1 MPVADP
7 ERALALAYAPA
18 DVRPALALLWRLDER
33 LGQIVA
39 ATREARIGMIRLA
52 WWREALERLDSAAAP
67 EEPLLRET
75 AETLLSRGLCG
86 AAIGGIADG
95 WAALLASPLDEAALI
110 DHATERGA
118 RLFGLAGALMDMPS
132 PLLAPAGEGWALVD
146 LAFNV
151 RDDAVAANALALA
164 RPRLAQ
170 AATTRW
176 PARLRSLGALTML
189 AADDAARG
197 PGGPRACGSP
207 RRVARM
213 LRHRLT
219 GR

>member
-1 MPVADP
+1 MLPADP

-18 DVRPALALLWRLDER
+18 SARDALASLWRLDER

-52 WWREALERLDSAAAP
+52 WWREALERLDTAP
-67 EEPLLRET
+67 APDEPLLR
-75 AETLLSRGLCG
+75 AVAHTLLPCGLSG
-86 AAIGGIADG
+86 AAIGGVADG
-95 WAALLASPLDEAALI
+95 WAALLASPLDEAALG
-110 DHATERGA
+110 DHAADRGA
-118 RLFGLAGALMDMPS
+118 RLFGLAGTLLGAPS
-132 PLLAPAGEGWALVD
+132 PLLAPAGAGWALVD

-151 RDDAVAANALALA
+151 SDPAVAARALALA
-164 RPRLAQ
+164 RLRLEPIASV
-170 AATTRW
+170 RW
-176 PARLRSLGALTML
+176 PARLRSLGALAVL

-197 PGGPRACGSP
+197 PGMRRRQGSP

-213 LRHRLT
+213 VRHRLT